1 MKTPMEYA
9 LYHGE
14 EFLGIGTADQLAV
27 QFGKTADFIKW
38 LAHPTALKRYD
49 ESNGNRYIT
58 VRLGKTSM
66 KINRT
71 QQLARDY
78 ERERIRNFMDDH
90 DFTRAGFAE
99 ILGWSPIS
107 LSNYLSTHAGLPSYI
122 TPKVVQVMGLTEEQL
137 QKPLGPDDY
146 K

>member
-1 MKTPMEYA
+1 MEYA

-14 EFLGIGTADQLAV
+14 EFLGIGTAEQLAIK
-27 QFGKTADFIKW
+27 FGKTADFIKW
-38 LAHPTALKRYD
+38 LAYPTALKRYD

-58 VRLGKTSM
+58 VKLGKTSM

-78 ERERIRNFMDDH
+78 ERERIRNYMDDH

-122 TPKVVQVMGLTEEQL
+122 TPKVVQVIGLTEEQL